1 MSWGIPGGTP
11 GGTPGETPG
20 ETPRETPG
28 RTPYGTF
35 SKVYKTRLNWT
46 SWTGVNVLVNFGK
59 NDFFPKIF
67 IILNFIGHKSQ
78 TLKKEVKPYFGD
90 EEEIPHGCE
99 FVQLPHP
106 SGQGMNVGNPMSK
119 SFLDMLQTGVLTSY
133 SASGLDDQNDTAK

>member
-1 MSWGIPGGTP
+1 M
-11 GGTPGETPG
+11 
-20 ETPRETPG
+20 
-28 RTPYGTF
+28 
-35 SKVYKTRLNWT
+35 VYKTRL
-46 SWTGVNVLVNFGK
+46 SCTGVNVLVNSGK
-59 NDFFPKIF
+59 NDLIFFFKIF
-67 IILNFIGHKSQ
+67 IILNFTGYKSQ

-133 SASGLDDQNDTAK
+133 SSTGLDDQNDTAK

>member
-1 MSWGIPGGTP
+1 MFWLIL
-11 GGTPGETPG
+11 
-20 ETPRETPG
+20 G
-28 RTPYGTF
+28 RMI
-35 SKVYKTRLNWT
+35 
-46 SWTGVNVLVNFGK
+46 
-59 NDFFPKIF
+59 FFFKIF
-67 IILNFIGHKSQ
+67 IILNFTGYKSQ

-133 SASGLDDQNDTAK
+133 SSTGLDDQNDTAK

>member
-1 MSWGIPGGTP
+1 M
-11 GGTPGETPG
+11 
-20 ETPRETPG
+20 
-28 RTPYGTF
+28 
-35 SKVYKTRLNWT
+35 
-46 SWTGVNVLVNFGK
+46 VNSGK
-59 NDFFPKIF
+59 NDLIFFFKIF
-67 IILNFIGHKSQ
+67 IILNFTGYKSQ

-133 SASGLDDQNDTAK
+133 SSTGLDDQNDTAKWVWVIHNDTGEYLGEYLGEYIDEYLWGKCGKWTKWHCKVSFGNS

>member
-1 MSWGIPGGTP
+1 MCNGLQN
-11 GGTPGETPG
+11 
-20 ETPRETPG
+20 
-28 RTPYGTF
+28 
-35 SKVYKTRLNWT
+35 KTWT
-46 SWTGVNVLVNFGK
+46 SCTGVNVLVNSGK
-59 NDFFPKIF
+59 NDLIFFFKIF

-133 SASGLDDQNDTAK
+133 SSTGLDDQNDTAK

>member
-1 MSWGIPGGTP
+1 M
-11 GGTPGETPG
+11 
-20 ETPRETPG
+20 
-28 RTPYGTF
+28 
-35 SKVYKTRLNWT
+35 VYKTRLTWT
-46 SWTGVNVLVNFGK
+46 SWTWVNDLVKILGRMI
-59 NDFFPKIF
+59 FFFKIF
-67 IILNFIGHKSQ
+67 IILNFTGYKSQ

-133 SASGLDDQNDTAK
+133 SSTGLDDQNDTAK

>member
-1 MSWGIPGGTP
+1 M
-11 GGTPGETPG
+11 
-20 ETPRETPG
+20 
-28 RTPYGTF
+28 
-35 SKVYKTRLNWT
+35 VYITRL
-46 SWTGVNVLVNFGK
+46 SCTGVNVLVNSGK
-59 NDFFPKIF
+59 NDLIFFFKIF
-67 IILNFIGHKSQ
+67 IILNFTGYKSQ

-133 SASGLDDQNDTAK
+133 SSTGLDDQNDTAK